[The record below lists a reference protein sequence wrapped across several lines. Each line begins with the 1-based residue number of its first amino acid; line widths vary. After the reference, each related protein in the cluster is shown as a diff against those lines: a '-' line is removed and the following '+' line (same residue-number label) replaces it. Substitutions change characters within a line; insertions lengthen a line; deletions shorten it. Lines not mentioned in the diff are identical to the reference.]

1 MLGPIIFIK
10 MGNLR
15 NKWIIWVCIGQKGTE
30 GEQHLWNC
38 QSWWPLVFENVQT
51 DTSIRVDV
59 AVIDPSRESA
69 LGRLEWIVGRETNID
84 EEYSSSVWGVVWA
97 HDGRLPCELVFL
109 IERTS
114 WTVCGGIFSEI
125 NKFLL
130 DSFQSHILELNYKF
144 YFALIKV
151 RETMKAKNT
160 NNNIFTTHN

>member
-15 NKWIIWVCIGQKGTE
+15 NKWIIWVCIGQEGTE
-30 GEQHLWNC
+30 REQNLRDRE
-38 QSWWPLVFENVQT
+38 SRWPLVLENVQT

-84 EEYSSSVWGVVWA
+84 EEYSSGVWGVVWA
-97 HDGRLPCELVFL
+97 HDSRLPCELVFL

-151 RETMKAKNT
+151 RETMRAKNT